1 MIEDFIYYT
10 PTKVVFGRGAE
21 NKTGELVAGLGCK
34 KTPLHYGGGSAE
46 RTGLLGRIR
55 ESLRRGGRQLRR
67 ARRRRAEPA
76 PFARQRRD
84 RALPPRRRRLHPRRR
99 RRAAS

>member
-1 MIEDFIYYT
+1 MIEDFTYYT

-34 KTPLHYGGGSAE
+34 KTLLHYGGGSAE

-55 ESLRRGGRQLRR
+55 ESLREAGVSFVELGGVVPNPRLSLVREGIELCRR
-67 ARRRRAEPA
+67 EGVDFILAVGE
-76 PFARQRRD
+76 
-84 RALPPRRRRLHPRRR
+84 
-99 RRAAS
+99 AAS

>member
-1 MIEDFIYYT
+1 MIEDFTYYT

-34 KTPLHYGGGSAE
+34 KTLLHYGGGSAE

-55 ESLRRGGRQLRR
+55 ESLREAGVSFVELGGVVPNPPKR
-67 ARRRRAEPA
+67 ASASSSS
-76 PFARQRRD
+76 
-84 RALPPRRRRLHPRRR
+84 
-99 RRAAS
+99 AASCRTRAFRSSTKG